1 MKDNTENSVED
12 QIADMTEEIVVE
24 LKKAQRWKL
33 LGKAWDLALQV
44 GGLIIIGHFIVKFW

>member
-1 MKDNTENSVED
+1 MKDLKTLL
-12 QIADMTEEIVVE
+12 EEKIE
-24 LKKAQRWKL
+24 AEFKKAQRWKL